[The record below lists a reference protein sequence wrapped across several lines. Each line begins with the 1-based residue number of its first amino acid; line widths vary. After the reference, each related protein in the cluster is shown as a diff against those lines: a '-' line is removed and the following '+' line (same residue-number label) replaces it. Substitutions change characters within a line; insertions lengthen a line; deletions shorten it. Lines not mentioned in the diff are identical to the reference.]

1 MQIITV
7 VLKWGSPKCLLA
19 VQEQETGAGQAE
31 QAGGRAVL
39 CVLMMT
45 CGSSLQ
51 VKSPTSAP
59 GMAVT
64 GALPAPMS

>member
-1 MQIITV
+1 M
-7 VLKWGSPKCLLA
+7 
-19 VQEQETGAGQAE
+19 GAGQAG
-31 QAGGRAVL
+31 QAGGCAVL
-39 CVLMMT
+39 CILMVT

-64 GALPAPMS
+64 GASPALTS